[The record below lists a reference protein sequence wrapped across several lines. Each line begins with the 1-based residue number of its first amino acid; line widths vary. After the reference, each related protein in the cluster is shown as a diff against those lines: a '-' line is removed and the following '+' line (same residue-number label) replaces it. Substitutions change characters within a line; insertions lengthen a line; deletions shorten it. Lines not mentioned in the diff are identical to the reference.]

1 MEQYNYADSYKAKK
15 TKFTN
20 VARNIVMYQTKFSYS
35 KFVLGLSNIS
45 KIFVIDILNP
55 TTENLT
61 WSKLFLKTDSTGLR
75 CKRCLKLHR

>member
-20 VARNIVMYQTKFSYS
+20 VARNIVMYQTKFYYS

-45 KIFVIDILNP
+45 KIFVILI
-55 TTENLT
+55 
-61 WSKLFLKTDSTGLR
+61 S
-75 CKRCLKLHR
+75 